1 MIKINYDINSVLEKH
16 MHAAYIDHGTIYQ
29 IIRHMM
35 WKLFKCGDSEN
46 SFSFESYMAFS
57 IKCLLFWETSLIAF
71 EYGMLLF

>member
-35 WKLFKCGDSEN
+35 
-46 SFSFESYMAFS
+46 
-57 IKCLLFWETSLIAF
+57 
-71 EYGMLLF
+71 